1 MIWTSPSPT
10 FNFVF
15 WNERAEVIFAYCI
28 SHILFCKLLSVSLID
43 YEFWLKWQCSKSNI
57 AYKRKNTKNAFS
69 SVLQSKRKNKLLL
82 SLLRNFVQT
91 SHFMGSSHCY
101 QRSSHYEEALG
112 AFDMNMGNV
121 HWLTLKYPVN
131 AIYSIFV
138 LTSVSIE

>member
-15 WNERAEVIFAYCI
+15 WNERAEEIFAYCN
-28 SHILFCKLLSVSLID
+28 SHILFCKLLGVSLID

-91 SHFMGSSHCY
+91 SHFMGSSHC
-101 QRSSHYEEALG
+101 
-112 AFDMNMGNV
+112 NMKR
-121 HWLTLKYPVN
+121 HWGHLIWIWVMFTDSLW
-131 AIYSIFV
+131 SI
-138 LTSVSIE
+138 LWTQSIVFSF